1 MFNISESTNNVSI
14 VSLNSSLT
22 SRWQKL
28 IREGNELKKKL
39 AEKERKEW
47 VRKTRLIVRTN
58 SENSPMTKRL
68 YNLYK

>member
-1 MFNISESTNNVSI
+1 MFNISESTNNVSV
-14 VSLNSSLT
+14 VSLNSSLN

>member
-14 VSLNSSLT
+14 VSLNSSLN

-58 SENSPMTKRL
+58 SEKSPMTKRL

>member
-47 VRKTRLIVRTN
+47 IRKTRLIVRTN
-58 SENSPMTKRL
+58 SEKSPMTKRL

>member
-47 VRKTRLIVRTN
+47 VRKTRLIVRTY
-58 SENSPMTKRL
+58 SEKSPMTKRL

>member
-58 SENSPMTKRL
+58 SEKSPMTKRL